1 MREETGKDKRCKVSR
16 VNDRVMVEVRY
27 EGEKDK
33 RRWKKRSEKK
43 RKEKKTREEKRRERE
58 KMKGNERMK
67 LKITCLFISFLFV
80 SYVRIILVF
89 PFSFFLILISI
100 FYTL

>member
-1 MREETGKDKRCKVSR
+1 
-16 VNDRVMVEVRY
+16 MVEVRN

-67 LKITCLFISFLFV
+67 LKIMCLFISFCFLCRNYFVISFLLF
-80 SYVRIILVF
+80 SYSNIYILYAINALTY
-89 PFSFFLILISI
+89 S
-100 FYTL
+100 